1 MQIAVTGAAGFV
13 GSNLIARLTGQG
25 HHVTAID
32 RIRPAEPPSHGSVR
46 WIGADILDAAAMV
59 EALEGH
65 DVVYHLVAMI
75 TLKQED
81 PLAWRVNTEGVS
93 TVARAALAAGVG
105 RFIHCSSV
113 HSFDQHRCGEVLT
126 ETSPRATDESGLPVY
141 DRSKYAGEQAL
152 HRVIEEGLDAV
163 ICNPTGI
170 YGPRDDVARLSR
182 LNQMAYDAARGRVP
196 ASVGSGFDLVDVR
209 DVVAGLTLAAD
220 KGRTGENYLLAGQS
234 VMLHDLMRTAART
247 TAHRG
252 PLFAVP
258 LGVIKAI
265 LPIAEPIGHLF
276 GSDVVSR
283 AALGALFAQ
292 PTVSADKARNEL
304 GYTSRPPEE
313 TIRDL
318 VHSLI

>member
-126 ETSPRATDESGLPVY
+126 ETSPRATATRGSRGT
-141 DRSKYAGEQAL
+141 
-152 HRVIEEGLDAV
+152 
-163 ICNPTGI
+163 PTT
-170 YGPRDDVARLSR
+170 PPTS
-182 LNQMAYDAARGRVP
+182 P
-196 ASVGSGFDLVDVR
+196 ASRS
-209 DVVAGLTLAAD
+209 T
-220 KGRTGENYLLAGQS
+220 TGPSTPAN
-234 VMLHDLMRTAART
+234 RRCTA
-247 TAHRG
+247 
-252 PLFAVP
+252 
-258 LGVIKAI
+258 
-265 LPIAEPIGHLF
+265 
-276 GSDVVSR
+276 SSR
-283 AALGALFAQ
+283 KVW
-292 PTVSADKARNEL
+292 TR
-304 GYTSRPPEE
+304 
-313 TIRDL
+313 
-318 VHSLI
+318 